1 MDEQYIQQVL
11 EGDINSFRFL
21 VSKYKDMSFSISIS
35 IVKSELIAEEAVQ
48 DAFVKAFQNLTNF
61 KGKSAFSTWLYRI
74 VVNESLR
81 KIRRKRLPLEEL
93 DSYSEDSNYSV
104 NDAFKY
110 LHEVEQ
116 KEIINRLMQE
126 LPATESLLLRLFYL
140 EENSVDSICE
150 ITELTQSNVKVTL
163 HRARK
168 RFFHLLEKSYKH
180 EMRTIL

>member
-1 MDEQYIQQVL
+1 MDEQYIQKVL

-35 IVKSELIAEEAVQ
+35 IVKNELIAEEAVQ
-48 DAFVKAFQNLTNF
+48 DAFVKAFQNLNYF

-81 KIRRKRLPLEEL
+81 KIRKKKLAVEEL
-93 DSYSEDSNYSV
+93 DSFSENPGYSV
-104 NDAFKY
+104 NDTFNY

-116 KEIINRLMQE
+116 KEIINKLMQE
-126 LPATESLLLRLFYL
+126 IPATESLLLRLFYL
-140 EENSVDSICE
+140 EENSIESICE
-150 ITELTQSNVKVTL
+150 ITQLSQSNIKVTL

-168 RFFHLLEKSYKH
+168 RFLHLLEKSFKH